1 VGAPAHLYLIDDRTR
16 RATALRFAASS
27 ARRPDLVF
35 PGECTGS
42 PDPAR
47 ISTDGLSIRAGPE
60 GQHTLYAANH
70 GDRLAIEI
78 FHIDA
83 RGTKPQ
89 ATWIDCVPLPA
100 GTLAN
105 AVVPIADGGIIVSS
119 FYDPRDKEAW
129 AKMDRGGD
137 TGSLWEW
144 HPGKGFRRLDTGAVS
159 GANGLAISADEQ
171 TLYVSAWSGR
181 TLLVLDRRTGRRRTI
196 PLDFLPDNIKRAP
209 DGTLLVGGQ
218 RSSVARI
225 AACNGPDCPQ
235 DWIIARVDPTH
246 ETVTPLI
253 TRQGNALINYACGAL
268 QIGATLYI
276 SARGD
281 RRVAYVPLASLPSL
295 H

>member
-1 VGAPAHLYLIDDRTR
+1 LPGGCTG
-16 RATALRFAASS
+16 
-27 ARRPDLVF
+27 RPD
-35 PGECTGS
+35 S
-42 PDPAR
+42 AR
-47 ISTDGLSIRAGPE
+47 ISTDGISIRAGKD
-60 GQHTLYAANH
+60 GKHTLYAANH
-70 GDRLAIEI
+70 GDRAAIEI
-78 FHIDA
+78 FQIDA
-83 RGTKPQ
+83 RGPEPL

-105 AVVPIADGGIIVSS
+105 AVVPVADGGIIVSS

-129 AKMDRGGD
+129 ARMDRGEG

-144 HPGKGFRRLDTGAVS
+144 HPGAGFRRLDTGAIS
-159 GANGLAISADEQ
+159 GANGLAISEDGQ

-181 TLLVLDRRTGRRRTI
+181 ALLVLDRRTGHIRTI

-209 DGTLLVGGQ
+209 DGTLLVAGQ

-235 DWIIARVDPTH
+235 DWIIARVDADRG
-246 ETVTPLI
+246 TVTPLI

-268 QIGATLYI
+268 QVGDTLYI

-281 RRVAYVPLASLPSL
+281 RRVAFVPLASLPSL